1 MTSHPRIVIPILA
14 VLAGGL
20 SYAIFDPI
28 RSFFVKSKASS
39 LFSVEKYRITEWL
52 KRETVGRLGNIDLRL
67 SNLGIALGTGGS
79 RGRTGGESVVGT
91 GIERERMDAAE
102 QLRTW
107 LNDMPDTFVTV
118 TWVLQSS
125 SPARARHYTDIPASQ
140 WPAGF
145 WKERARLLS
154 HLFLEVSHT

>member
-39 LFSVEKYRITEWL
+39 LFSVEKYRITKWL

-67 SNLGIALGTGGS
+67 ANLGIALGAGGS

-102 QLRTW
+102 RLRTW

-118 TWVLQSS
+118 T
-125 SPARARHYTDIPASQ
+125 
-140 WPAGF
+140 
-145 WKERARLLS
+145 
-154 HLFLEVSHT
+154 